1 MIARLE
7 NDGGDHRSAVWW
19 RLKRNGEKREAKG
32 FGKVACDAGDAGDD
46 LVPLKA
52 TENEMTVRSPFNQ
65 IGCLRSAAQMNGLLC
80 VSRKNK
86 MNS

>member
-1 MIARLE
+1 MERE
-7 NDGGDHRSAVWW
+7 R
-19 RLKRNGEKREAKG
+19 EEAKG
-32 FGKVACDAGDAGDD
+32 FGKVACDAGDD